1 MRKRLLAP
9 AAAVLL
15 TATLGSAAAAP
26 EPPECVVAA
35 RWVQAHRGALPTTL
49 GEFSRYS
56 ILYRRAIYDVLPPAT
71 REALWREH
79 LEGFL
84 RPGQPFNEAQRA
96 AIREAITQLPAYTGA
111 VKPERASADALTA
124 HWLTLFDRQTMK
136 RVFGTLGPM
145 PAPAASNAR
154 QPLCDCESDW
164 DCGGG
169 TCGFTRCSFATGCGP
184 FWDYLCTGFCKFS

>member
-35 RWVQAHRGALPTTL
+35 RWVQVHRGSLPTTL

-71 REALWREH
+71 REAMWREH

-84 RPGQPFNEAQRA
+84 RSGQPFNEPQRA
-96 AIREAITQLPAYTGA
+96 AIREAIAQLPAYIGA
-111 VKPERASADALTA
+111 KPEKASAEALRV
-124 HWLTLFDRQTMK
+124 HWRTVFDPPTIK
-136 RVFGTLGPM
+136 RVFGTLGPV
-145 PAPAASNAR
+145 PPRDAAKAR
-154 QPLCDCESDW
+154 QPECNCESDW
-164 DCGGG
+164 DCGES
-169 TCGFTRCSFATGCGP
+169 TCRFTRCSFTTGCGP
-184 FWDYLCTGFCKFS
+184 FWDHLCTGFCHA